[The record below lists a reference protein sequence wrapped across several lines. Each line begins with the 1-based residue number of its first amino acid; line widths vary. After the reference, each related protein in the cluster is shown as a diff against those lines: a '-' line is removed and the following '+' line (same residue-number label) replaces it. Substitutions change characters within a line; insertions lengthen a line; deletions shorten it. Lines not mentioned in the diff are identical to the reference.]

1 MRLGRFWIHLD
12 VDVLDERVMPATDY
26 LMPRGLEWEELA
38 ELLAPLGASPAAIG
52 LSVGC
57 LNPEK
62 DPGGLLTERT
72 CDLLVAS
79 LS

>member
-1 MRLGRFWIHLD
+1 
-12 VDVLDERVMPATDY
+12 MPG
-26 LMPRGLEWEELA
+26 GLEWEELA
-38 ELLAPLGASPAAIG
+38 ELLAPFGASPAAIG